1 MSKHIQNCLIFYW
14 TDLLDSALSKCKN
27 CALGIVVL
35 GPSLFF
41 LSWRTDS
48 SRCSLIITWL
58 HKRLCDIQ
66 VTHPFLTNAFILTS
80 IYFHDSCKINITS
93 GISAHR
99 TESDKSKI
107 QLLKAG
113 LIPRLLPVKGEPLP
127 NDMISLNPLFVPQ
140 AVESTRVFHSVVM
153 TGLFA
158 DEREQRP
165 VKPATHRLVWL
176 TQSWETEW
184 RRRMIGSQ
192 TDDRRLW
199 IFFPSSWLIF
209 I

>member
-1 MSKHIQNCLIFYW
+1 MCSWDCSFR
-14 TDLLDSALSKCKN
+14 SF
-27 CALGIVVL
+27 
-35 GPSLFF
+35 PF
-41 LSWRTDS
+41 LSQLEDRLQQMFSEHHMTAQT
-48 SRCSLIITWL
+48 C
-58 HKRLCDIQ
+58 LCDTQ

-113 LIPRLLPVKGEPLP
+113 VIPRSLPVKGEPLP

-158 DEREQRP
+158 DERVQRP
-165 VKPATHRLVWL
+165 VKPATHRLVWVIR
-176 TQSWETEW
+176 SWETEW
-184 RRRMIGSQ
+184 RRRMMGSQ
-192 TDDRRLW
+192 TDDRHLW
-199 IFFPSSWLIF
+199 IFFNVPGLF
-209 I
+209 LYKL